1 MTKTT
6 EPLVEAIKK
15 IELKYDVTEN
25 EISADTQIS
34 PTKLDDCV
42 CKQAGLRAYWGVRQ
56 ANADAQLAF
65 VKRKFDT
72 IEAQLYAKYRKA
84 QIEAGEKATEKS
96 IENAVRQDNVWKA
109 MKDVVIEANRIA
121 DLNRAA
127 VNAINDRRDMLIQL
141 GADRRDERK
150 GTMRITGGEDTSAK
164 GTLIA
169 NRAMRQVGISQ
180 QQTETYVGNGVVAT
194 NTMTV
199 TPSEY

>member
-6 EPLVEAIKK
+6 DPLVEAIKK
-15 IELKYDVTEN
+15 IELKYDVTEK
-25 EISADTQIS
+25 EITLDTNIS
-34 PTKLDDCV
+34 QTKIDECV
-42 CKQAGLRAYWGVRQ
+42 CRQAGLRAYWGIRQ
-56 ANADAQLAF
+56 ANAEAQLAF
-65 VKRKFDT
+65 IKRKFET

-84 QIEAGEKATEKS
+84 QVEAGEKATEKS

-150 GTMRITGGEDTSAK
+150 GTMRINGGEDTSAK

-169 NRAMRQVGISQ
+169 NRAIGVARVNN
-180 QQTETYVGNGVVAT
+180 GNLESL
-194 NTMTV
+194 TV
-199 TPSEY
+199 PSDQMYIMGNAIKDS

>member
-65 VKRKFDT
+65 IKRKFDT

-150 GTMRITGGEDTSAK
+150 GTMRITGGEDTSAR

>member
-34 PTKLDDCV
+34 STKLDDCV

-65 VKRKFDT
+65 IKRKFDT

-169 NRAMRQVGISQ
+169 NRAIGGVR
-180 QQTETYVGNGVVAT
+180 TNKGNLEGL
-194 NTMTV
+194 TV
-199 TPSEY
+199 SSDQMYIMGGAIKDS